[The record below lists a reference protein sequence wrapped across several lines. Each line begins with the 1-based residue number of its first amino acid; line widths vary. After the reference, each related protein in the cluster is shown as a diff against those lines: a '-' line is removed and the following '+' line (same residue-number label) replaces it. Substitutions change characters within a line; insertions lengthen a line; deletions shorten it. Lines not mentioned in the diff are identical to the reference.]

1 MIYKR
6 HKEPEDKIWDQFKRC
21 GEWFERET
29 YYEYKWQELKFR
41 YKKIN
46 LYELEFQAIGETMPR
61 VVNAIQ
67 DMRRNPNAEELNV
80 FLLTANSDYTGGV
93 FNVKLLEIFRRYL
106 YIIDDTN
113 YGFWSYVFKNYRA
126 DINTNNF
133 KKYYLERAGYIPIET
148 GVSFFEFTE
157 DEVQEG
163 TVKSELCGI
172 NREYVCVH
180 ARGRGNKRDNYK
192 TDYRDKET
200 SIYTCNINEMKRA
213 CEYLSEQGMQLVK
226 VGKFDGMQSNISEL
240 IDYSHEFS
248 AERYDDL
255 MDFYFISKCK
265 FVFGSASGL
274 TYMAGFFGS
283 PVLVVNTFILVY
295 GAESMPYTGHDM
307 LVLQKFWSQQERRYL
322 NLYEM
327 MNVANRCD
335 IYKSNYDRNG
345 IKLIKNTEKEI
356 YEAVAEMNQKLDGKW
371 IESEEEKEAV
381 KKYFEI
387 INTWEKRHTNVIMR
401 KKLGCNE
408 YQMLKWR
415 ICWSYLKNNLYL
427 LDVNL

>member
-1 MIYKR
+1 
-6 HKEPEDKIWDQFKRC
+6 
-21 GEWFERET
+21 
-29 YYEYKWQELKFR
+29 
-41 YKKIN
+41 
-46 LYELEFQAIGETMPR
+46 
-61 VVNAIQ
+61 
-67 DMRRNPNAEELNV
+67 
-80 FLLTANSDYTGGV
+80 
-93 FNVKLLEIFRRYL
+93 
-106 YIIDDTN
+106 
-113 YGFWSYVFKNYRA
+113 
-126 DINTNNF
+126 
-133 KKYYLERAGYIPIET
+133 
-148 GVSFFEFTE
+148 
-157 DEVQEG
+157 
-163 TVKSELCGI
+163 
-172 NREYVCVH
+172 
-180 ARGRGNKRDNYK
+180 
-192 TDYRDKET
+192 
-200 SIYTCNINEMKRA
+200 
-213 CEYLSEQGMQLVK
+213 MQLVK